1 MTSSAS
7 QLRTSL
13 LLLIL
18 LLPAGV
24 FSQPAKTKFVSGP
37 QAGFAYTSFQVPG
50 SSYTVGLGVNNLG
63 DIVGS
68 FVSNGVQSGFL
79 YTAGVFQT
87 IACPGASFT
96 IAQAI
101 NDSGVIVGWCGFGKL
116 AQGFIYQNGIYSY
129 VNYPK
134 AKLTAL
140 EGINNQGEIVGVF
153 QIASTSQHS
162 FYYSNGTFTALGAKN
177 SNLSAINNVGMIA
190 GSACVNVY
198 QCNALQGVVYVKGP
212 TRWKLQKTVN
222 YPGASGTVLNGIND
236 NADLAGDFGPTAN
249 GQQGGF
255 VYIEST
261 NTFVG
266 FDIQNSTDMAAEG
279 INNSGEVV
287 GYYTVGTT
295 FYGFY
300 GRVSQ

>member
-1 MTSSAS
+1 MTSVS
-7 QLRTSL
+7 QLRTS

-18 LLPAGV
+18 LLPAGA
-24 FSQPAKTKFVSGP
+24 FSQPAKTKFVSGT

-50 SSYTVGLGVNNLG
+50 SSYTVGVGVNNLG

-79 YTAGVFQT
+79 YTGGVFQT
-87 IACPGASFT
+87 IACPGAGAT
-96 IAQAI
+96 IAQGI
-101 NDSGVIVGWCGFGKL
+101 NDSGVIVGWCVFGKL
-116 AQGFIYQNGIYSY
+116 AKGFIYQNGSYSY

-153 QIASTSQHS
+153 QIVFGSQHS
-162 FYYSNGTFTALGAKN
+162 FYYSNGTFTALGTKN
-177 SNLSAINNVGMIA
+177 SNLAAINNVGMIA
-190 GSACVNVY
+190 GGACVNVY
-198 QCNALQGVVYVKGP
+198 QCNASQGVVYVKGP

-222 YPGASGTVLNGIND
+222 YPGAGGTALNGIND
-236 NADLAGDFGPTAN
+236 NGDLAGDWGPTTN
-249 GQQGGF
+249 GQQEGF
-255 VYIEST
+255 VYIKGT

-287 GYYTVGTT
+287 GFYTVGTT